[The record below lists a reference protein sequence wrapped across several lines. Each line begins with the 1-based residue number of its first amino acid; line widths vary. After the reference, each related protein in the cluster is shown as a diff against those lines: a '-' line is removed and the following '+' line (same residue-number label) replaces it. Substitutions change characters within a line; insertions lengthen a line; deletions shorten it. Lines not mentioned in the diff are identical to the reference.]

1 MSETPHIPSATY
13 EFYRPMPVYV
23 VQPPKRR
30 YWLHILLLLGTLFTT
45 MVVGSRMQYNFNH
58 GLPAFTLDSLGSL
71 FPLKWCVEQPSRF
84 LLGLP
89 FSLTLLLI
97 LLCHELG
104 HYLYCVRYRVHATL
118 PFFIPAPTLIGTLGA
133 FIRIRSPIRSRNAL
147 FDIGIAGPI
156 AGFVVGVVALSVAL
170 FKSKVAPGIADA
182 SDVQLGLPLI
192 FHVLHRVL
200 PLPASAGGTSSLGD
214 IAFHP
219 AAVAAWIG
227 MFATALNLIPGGQL
241 DGGHIVAAVAPGL
254 HRRFSRVMV
263 IVLLLLAGFWAGW
276 LLWSVLLMVT
286 GMRHPQVPRE
296 PGLGTGRHL
305 LAIFAVIML
314 LLTFVP
320 APFGNTGLYAQFHVF
335 RAFR

>member
-1 MSETPHIPSATY
+1 MSETPQIPSATY
-13 EFYRPMPVYV
+13 DFYRPMPVYV
-23 VQPPKRR
+23 VRPPKRR
-30 YWLHILLLLGTLFTT
+30 YWLHILLLLGTMFTT

-58 GLPAFTLDSLGSL
+58 DLPAFTLDSLGSL
-71 FPLKWCVEQPSRF
+71 FPVKWCLEQPSRF

-89 FSLTLLLI
+89 FSLTLLFI

-104 HYLYCVRYRVHATL
+104 HFLYCVRYRVYATL

-133 FIRIRSPIRSRNAL
+133 FIRIRSPIRSRRAL

-170 FKSKVAPGIADA
+170 FRSRVVPGITNA

-192 FHVLHRVL
+192 FHVLHRIL
-200 PLPASAGGTSSLGD
+200 PLPVHAGGAASLRD
-214 IAFHP
+214 IAFPP
-219 AAVAAWIG
+219 AAIAAWIG

-241 DGGHIVAAVAPGL
+241 DGGHIVAAVAPAL
-254 HRRFSRVMV
+254 HKRFSRVMV
-263 IVLLLLAGFWAGW
+263 FVLLVLAGFWAGW
-276 LLWSVLLMVT
+276 LLWSVLLMAT

-296 PGLGTGRHL
+296 PGLSAKRHL
-305 LAIFAVIML
+305 LAVFAVVML

-320 APFGNTGLYAQFHVF
+320 APFGNTGLYAQFHLF
-335 RAFR
+335 R

>member
-1 MSETPHIPSATY
+1 MSDTPQIQSATY
-13 EFYRPMPVYV
+13 DYYRPTPVYV

-45 MVVGSRMQYNFNH
+45 MVVGARMQYNFNH

-71 FPLKWCVEQPSRF
+71 FPVRWVLERPSRF

-89 FSLTLLLI
+89 FSLTLLFI

-104 HYLYCVRYRVHATL
+104 HFVYCVRNRVYATL

-133 FIRIRSPIRSRNAL
+133 FIRIRSPIRSRKAL

-156 AGFVVGVVALSVAL
+156 AGFVVGVVALAVSMFRSRV
-170 FKSKVAPGIADA
+170 VPGIADA

-192 FHVLHRVL
+192 FHVLHRIL
-200 PLPASAGGTSSLGD
+200 PLPEAAGGSSSLRD

-254 HRRFSRVMV
+254 HRRFSRIMV
-263 IVLLLLAGFWAGW
+263 FVLLVLAGFWAGW
-276 LLWSVLLMVT
+276 LLWSVLLMAT
-286 GMRHPQVPRE
+286 GMRHPMVARE
-296 PGLGTGRHL
+296 PGLGTGRQL
-305 LAIFAVIML
+305 LAAFAVIML
-314 LLTFVP
+314 LLTFV
-320 APFGNTGLYAQFHVF
+320 
-335 RAFR
+335 